1 MVIVEFKPTPF
12 SLTHKPPDRMIR
24 QFGFIC
30 ELTYPST
37 VSPTL
42 SRWPIWVLQKYCWS
56 FTPRSLI
63 LATHISANT
72 CWKKHN
78 TLYSHMVPLS
88 TLLRV
93 KVKDLYQFLGLYSHM
108 VPLSTLLR
116 VKVKDLYQFLGLYSH
131 MVPLSTL
138 LRVKVKDLYQFLGLI
153 SVRDSL
159 VRRYVHLTCNLWMP
173 VGRALEWNPS
183 SCCFHE
189 QESLPSLLRTGQ
201 N

>member
-12 SLTHKPPDRMIR
+12 FLTHKPPDRMIR

-56 FTPRSLI
+56 LTPRSLI

-88 TLLRV
+88 TLL
-93 KVKDLYQFLGLYSHM
+93 Q
-108 VPLSTLLR
+108 
-116 VKVKDLYQFLGLYSH
+116 
-131 MVPLSTL
+131 
-138 LRVKVKDLYQFLGLI
+138 VKVKDLYQFLGLI